1 VGLKGNNIGSN
12 TRRAAIHGYVAAI
25 GRRRHVVVPPPGV
38 RVIFD
43 QTARAVASRPALEV
57 RIREKHAAD
66 PKFALIRPGDPYHA
80 SFRAQVATVAY
91 GVADD
96 ASVA

>member
-1 VGLKGNNIGSN
+1 
-12 TRRAAIHGYVAAI
+12 
-25 GRRRHVVVPPPGV
+25 VPPPGV

-80 SFRAQVATVAY
+80 SFRAQVAAVAD
-91 GVADD
+91 GMADD
-96 ASVA
+96 ATA